1 MGGASG
7 VSLVVAA
14 DPFIFFSSSG
24 SSIGSGVSAVRLL
37 VVEDSV
43 KMAAVLKRGLEEEGY
58 AVDVA
63 LTGEEG
69 LWMAVEYPSDV
80 IVLDVMLPD
89 MDGFELCRRLRERG
103 QWAPVLMLTAR
114 GAVADRVRGLDAGAD
129 DYLTKPFSFHE
140 LAARTRALVRRGA
153 GERPATLAAGDLSL
167 DPATRAA
174 HRGGAA
180 LDLSAREF
188 ALLEYFMRH
197 PGEVLS
203 RTRLIEHVWDFA
215 YDGGS
220 NIVDVYV
227 RYLREKID
235 RPFGAHSLETVR
247 GAGYRLRGDSADARA
262 D

>member
-1 MGGASG
+1 MR
-7 VSLVVAA
+7 
-14 DPFIFFSSSG
+14 I
-24 SSIGSGVSAVRLL
+24 L

-63 LTGEEG
+63 GTGEDG
-69 LWMAVEYPSDV
+69 LWMAAENPNDA

-89 MDGFELCRRLRERG
+89 MDGFEVCRRLRESG

-114 GAVADRVRGLDAGAD
+114 DGVPDRVRGLDAGAD
-129 DYLTKPFSFHE
+129 DYLTKPFSFTE
-140 LAARTRALVRRGA
+140 LAARTRALLRRGA
-153 GERPATLAAGDLSL
+153 SERPARLAVGDLTL
-167 DPATRAA
+167 DPATRSTSRGTAA
-174 HRGGAA
+174 IS
-180 LDLSAREF
+180 LSAKEF

-197 PGEVLS
+197 PGQVLS

-215 YDGGS
+215 YEGGS

-235 RPFGAHSLETVR
+235 RPFGTHSLETVR
-247 GAGYRLRGDSADARA
+247 GTGYRLRGEQRESGADAPA